1 MPMRWAKVRDR
12 LLPGG
17 AERDEGFRQDIL
29 SASYRGA
36 RVVAGAEAVV
46 AIVALAGMIPRE
58 TAFGLLLLAAITF
71 GMASLLAA
79 YPHNRLLAGVSA
91 CTASVIAVRS
101 MLAGVSA
108 DYAL

>member
-1 MPMRWAKVRDR
+1 MPMRWAKVRDW

-46 AIVALAGMIPRE
+46 AIIALGGLTPRE
-58 TAFGLLLLAAITF
+58 TGAELREFQRPIT
-71 GMASLLAA
+71 
-79 YPHNRLLAGVSA
+79 
-91 CTASVIAVRS
+91 
-101 MLAGVSA
+101 
-108 DYAL
+108 